1 MHEDRAWSVIP
12 GGESEPSGRTP
23 IPSPNCISVDLP
35 THIPSFSGHTGWG
48 AEATS
53 TSSQLTWFLPST
65 VTFFGFMIFFPP
77 TVHHTRGTNS
87 WWVAKLQ
94 TWRTDKNLKKKQLM
108 VVLLDSLLEQIRD
121 PESSTDSF
129 SHGSTELSVLFL
141 SRFCSSGWT
150 SLIFGGL
157 SVVISSSHHSIER
170 LHSMI

>member
-1 MHEDRAWSVIP
+1 MHEDGAWSIIP
-12 GGESEPSGRTP
+12 GGEWEPSGRTP
-23 IPSPNCISVDLP
+23 IPSPHCISVDLP
-35 THIPSFSGHTGWG
+35 THIPSFSGQAGWG
-48 AEATS
+48 ARGHIFQLPADLVPS
-53 TSSQLTWFLPST
+53 KYRDIFWFYDLFFHCSSHQ
-65 VTFFGFMIFFPP
+65 G
-77 TVHHTRGTNS
+77 NS

>member
-1 MHEDRAWSVIP
+1 MVNQSPQA
-12 GGESEPSGRTP
+12 GL
-23 IPSPNCISVDLP
+23 PSPLLTESLLIFLLTYLHSQARP
-35 THIPSFSGHTGWG
+35 AGEQ
-48 AEATS
+48 EATS
-53 TSSQLTWFLPST
+53 SSSQLTWFLPST
-65 VTFFGFMIFFPP
+65 ETFFGFMICFS
-77 TVHHTRGTNS
+77 TVHHTRGTADEWQNY
-87 WWVAKLQ
+87 KLGEL
-94 TWRTDKNLKKKQLM
+94 TKIKKKKQLM